1 MKGQGARTTQLTN
14 KWETKKQ
21 VENLINKTLNNVLQ
35 VSSKESYNEI
45 GTISTVVDDL
55 TKY

>member
-14 KWETKKQ
+14 KQETKKQ
-21 VENLINKTLNNVLQ
+21 VENLINKTLNYVLQ

-45 GTISTVVDDL
+45 RTISTVADDL